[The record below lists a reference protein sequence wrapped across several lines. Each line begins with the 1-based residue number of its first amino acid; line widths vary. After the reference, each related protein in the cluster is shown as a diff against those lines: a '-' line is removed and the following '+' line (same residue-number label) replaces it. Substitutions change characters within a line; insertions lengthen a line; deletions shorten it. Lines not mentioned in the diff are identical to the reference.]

1 MTQAEEIVPARTL
14 GGEKTE
20 SLGGTGK
27 SLEQLW
33 LRELWREMRLPKSR
47 GPADVMS

>member
-27 SLEQLW
+27 TSGTAMAQRAME
-33 LRELWREMRLPKSR
+33 RNEVAKEPGS
-47 GPADVMS
+47 S